1 MSNKDFLRFNL
12 VGAAVFLFGL
22 IAFLTV
28 MDFLSRHFLVGLF
41 VLVPFSVYEIVKEYG
56 RKGR

>member
-1 MSNKDFLRFNL
+1 MSNKDFLVFHV

-28 MDFLSRHFLVGLF
+28 MEFLSRHFWAGLF
-41 VLVPFSVYEIVKEYG
+41 VLAPFAVYQFVKEYG
-56 RKGR
+56 RKER

>member
-1 MSNKDFLRFNL
+1 MSNKDFLVFHV

-28 MDFLSRHFLVGLF
+28 MDFLSRHFWVGLF
-41 VLVPFSVYEIVKEYG
+41 VIVPFFVYELVSEYRRKE
-56 RKGR
+56 R

>member
-1 MSNKDFLRFNL
+1 MNNKDFLRFNL
-12 VGAAVFLFGL
+12 IGAAVFLFGL

-28 MDFLSRHFLVGLF
+28 MDFLSRHFWVGLF
-41 VLVPFSVYEIVKEYG
+41 ALVPFAVYQFVKEYG